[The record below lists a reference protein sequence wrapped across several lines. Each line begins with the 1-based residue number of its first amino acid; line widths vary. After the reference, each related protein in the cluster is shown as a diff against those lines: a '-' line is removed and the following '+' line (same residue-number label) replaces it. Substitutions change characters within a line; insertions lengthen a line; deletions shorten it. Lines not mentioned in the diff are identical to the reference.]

1 MLNKIFK
8 NKKKGNID
16 PDEIFLDSSNI
27 PSYNKDQFEGRLEKP
42 ISVVSLFMISFL
54 FVVLVI
60 GFSIR
65 VVKLQ
70 IVEGKDYLKI
80 SNQNTLRKDIIF
92 SDRGII
98 MDRNSKE
105 LAWNEYVTG
114 EDFPRRRYLDL
125 EGLSNLL
132 GHIKYPKK
140 DTSGFFYS
148 LETSG
153 GDGIE
158 KYFNEK
164 LVGKNGV
171 KLTEVDVQGNIH
183 SESAVIAPIHGEE
196 LHLSIDADVQDR
208 LSHFLA
214 RAVNESGFQGGA
226 GVIMNSQTGEI
237 LSIVT
242 YPQYDSEVM
251 TEGKDSSIISKYFT
265 NQQKPFLD
273 RAISGLYAPGSIVKP
288 FIALGAL
295 NEKIISPEKK
305 IESKGFIT
313 VPNPYDPSKPSIFKD
328 WKVNGWT
335 NVQEALAVSSD
346 VYFYAVGGGY
356 KDQKGLGISKIDEYL
371 GKFLFGV
378 KTTNFFEGPSGNIP
392 TPEWKEKTFNGEKWV
407 LGNTYHTSIGQYG
420 FQVTPVQVVRALTGI
435 VNNGKIVSPVILK
448 DQKGDISLISGIE
461 DKNYEEVKKG
471 MRLAVTNGT
480 AIALNVA
487 GTSAGA
493 KTGTAEVGVRKDR
506 INSWVEG
513 FFPFENPKYVFTVVL
528 ESGPTSYKISAMQ
541 VMGSVI
547 TWIRDNR
554 PEYLGKEMIENII
567 PE

>member
-1 MLNKIFK
+1 MLRKFFK
-8 NKKKGNID
+8 NNKKGNID

-27 PSYNKDQFEGRLEKP
+27 PSYNKDQFEGRIEKP
-42 ISVVSLFMISFL
+42 ISMTSLFVMGIL
-54 FVVLVI
+54 FVFLVI
-60 GFSIR
+60 GFTFR
-65 VVKLQ
+65 MVNLQ
-70 IVEGKDYLKI
+70 IVDGKDYLKI
-80 SNQNTLRKDIIF
+80 SNQNTLKKDIIF
-92 SDRGII
+92 ADRGLI
-98 MDRNSKE
+98 MDRNGKE
-105 LAWNEYVTG
+105 LVWNEYVTG
-114 EDFPRRRYLDL
+114 EDFPRRKYIEL

-140 DTSGFFYS
+140 DSSGFFYS

-158 KYFNEK
+158 KYFDEK

-183 SESAVIAPIHGEE
+183 SESSIIPPIHGEE
-196 LHLSIDADVQDR
+196 INLSIDADVQDR
-208 LSHFLA
+208 LSHFIA
-214 RAVNESGFQGGA
+214 RAVNDSGFQGGA
-226 GVIMNSQTGEI
+226 GIIMDSQSGEV

-251 TEGKDSSIISKYFT
+251 TEGKDSNIISKYFT

-335 NVQEALAVSSD
+335 NIQEAIAVSSD

-356 KDQKGLGISKIDEYL
+356 KDQKGLGITKIDEYL

-378 KTTNFFEGPSGNIP
+378 KTNDFFEGPSGNIP
-392 TPEWKEKTFNGEKWV
+392 TPEWKAKTFDGEPWV

-420 FQVTPVQVVRALTGI
+420 FQVTPTQVVRALTGI

-448 DQKGDISLISGIE
+448 GQRGEVSLVSGIDE
-461 DKNYEEVKKG
+461 KNYREVKAG

-480 AIALNVA
+480 AIALNVS

-493 KTGTAEVGVRKDR
+493 KTGTAEVGVRKDKV
-506 INSWVEG
+506 NSWVEG
-513 FFPFENPKYVFTVVL
+513 FFPFDNPKYVFAVVL

-541 VMGSVI
+541 VMGSVL

-554 PEYLGKEMIENII
+554 PEYLGKEARGVSE
-567 PE
+567 ED